1 MFPCEFWKIFKNIFP
16 EEHLQMAASR
26 WNFTENYQKLQWLQH
41 RCFPVNLQKFL
52 RTAFIRTLVAV
63 MIITSLRWKDFMV
76 LVLCFNNGFWN
87 IRACWSTC
95 FFISIRNYRTKN
107 YISSLL
113 EVFRKKVVLEN
124 FARFTKSTNARVSFL
139 IKLQTWG
146 LQFY

>member
-16 EEHLQMAASR
+16 EEHLPMAASR

-41 RCFPVNLQKFL
+41 RCFPVNLPKIL

-76 LVLCFNNGFWN
+76 LVLCFNNVFWN